1 MLDEKRDRPRR
12 KRGCRQE
19 ELTALEEELGA
30 IRLALRQAEGK
41 FNAASDP
48 QLVEAAVFEIKS
60 LQARHAYLLRSIKE
74 ELAVANAVPCPRD
87 GADPAGS
94 L

>member
-1 MLDEKRDRPRR
+1 MLDEKRERIRR
-12 KRGCRQE
+12 KQGRQE
-19 ELTALEEELGA
+19 ELRTLQEELSA

-41 FNAASDP
+41 FNTTSDP
-48 QLVEAAVFEIKS
+48 QLVEAAVFEIKA

-74 ELAVANAVPCPRD
+74 EMAVANAASCPQD
-87 GADPAGS
+87 GTNPAGS

>member
-1 MLDEKRDRPRR
+1 MLDEKKERTRR
-12 KRGCRQE
+12 KRGRQE
-19 ELTALEEELGA
+19 ELRTLEEELSA

-41 FNAASDP
+41 FNTASDP
-48 QLVEAAVFEIKS
+48 QLVEAAVFEIKA

-74 ELAVANAVPCPRD
+74 ELAVANAAACPQD

>member
-1 MLDEKRDRPRR
+1 MLDEKRNRPRR
-12 KRGCRQE
+12 KRGRQE
-19 ELTALEEELGA
+19 ELRTLEEELGA

-41 FNAASDP
+41 LNTASDP
-48 QLVEAAVFEIKS
+48 QLAEAAVFEIKA

-74 ELAVANAVPCPRD
+74 ELAVANAASCPQD